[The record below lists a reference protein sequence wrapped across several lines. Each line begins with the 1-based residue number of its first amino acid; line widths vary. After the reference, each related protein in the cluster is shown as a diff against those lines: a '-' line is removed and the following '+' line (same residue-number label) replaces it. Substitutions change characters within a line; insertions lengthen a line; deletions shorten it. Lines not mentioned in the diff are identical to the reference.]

1 MRMIGSLTKR
11 DVCRPAQTSI
21 LCRPPRIT
29 GPPLNIFSGNFSQN
43 SQTSS
48 LLSPFVAMVRDG
60 QRETLA
66 PLKAVPGKDI
76 WLFGGGLLVPFL
88 LGADVPV
95 AAEPTEADQTIA
107 RSSQSPTNRQGVSGV
122 RNQTLS
128 G

>member
-1 MRMIGSLTKR
+1 
-11 DVCRPAQTSI
+11 
-21 LCRPPRIT
+21 
-29 GPPLNIFSGNFSQN
+29 
-43 SQTSS
+43 
-48 LLSPFVAMVRDG
+48 MVRDG

-66 PLKAVPGKDI
+66 PVKAVPGKDI

-107 RSSQSPTNRQGVSGV
+107 RSSQSSTNRQGVSGV
-122 RNQTLS
+122 RDQTLS